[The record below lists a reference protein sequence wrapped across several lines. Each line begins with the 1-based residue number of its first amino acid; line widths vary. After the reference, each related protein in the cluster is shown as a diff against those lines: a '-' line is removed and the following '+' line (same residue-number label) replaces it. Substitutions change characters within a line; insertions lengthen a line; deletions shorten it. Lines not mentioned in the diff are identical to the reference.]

1 MSTVLVA
8 EDEPGLLDSYCEL
21 VASLG
26 HQPVAAPDGLRA
38 LALARSAPPD
48 LVVTDYMMPG
58 ASGIEVIRALRS
70 EPALRDVPVILMSA
84 GRPTDKERGEATLF
98 LPKPVSV
105 DQFEQA
111 IRQVLAAPRQR
122 GSVFIAQAPAS
133 AEPLALAREQMLSWV
148 SHEIKSPLSAAMMAA
163 ERALRGVRSGEP
175 KEAVELRMQKLQRQ
189 LRRMDELVA
198 SMLDAAQLQDGK
210 LRAMLERVELPPF
223 LARVLEEWVELYP
236 DYAIELGAVPEVEIA
251 ADPERLR
258 QIIDNLISNAIKYGG
273 EARSV
278 TVACAADETH
288 VSISVADRG
297 KGIPAAELPHIF
309 DRFHR
314 VAGQGGRGHGLGLFI
329 SAALARLHRGT
340 LTVESEVG
348 RGSTFTVR
356 LPRAG

>member
-21 VASLG
+21 VVALG
-26 HQPVAAPDGLRA
+26 HQAVAATDGVQA
-38 LALARSAPPD
+38 LALARSSPPD

-70 EPALRDVPVILMSA
+70 EPSLRDVPVILMSA
-84 GRPTDKERGEATLF
+84 GRPTDNEREEATLF
-98 LPKPVSV
+98 LTKPVSIS
-105 DQFEQA
+105 QFEQA
-111 IRQVLAAPRQR
+111 VRDVLAAPRQR
-122 GSVFIAQAPAS
+122 GTVFMAQAPAA
-133 AEPLALAREQMLSWV
+133 AEPLPLAREQMLSWV

-163 ERALRGVRSGEP
+163 ELALRGLRSGEP
-175 KEAVELRMQKLQRQ
+175 RDALELRMQKMQRQ

-210 LRAMLERVELPPF
+210 LRALPERVSLPAF
-223 LARVLEEWVELYP
+223 LARVTADWCELYP
-236 DYAIELGAVPEVEIA
+236 DYAIELVEVPDVDID

-258 QIIDNLISNAIKYGG
+258 QILDNLISNAIKYGG

-278 TVACAADETH
+278 TVSCAAAAGH
-288 VSISVADRG
+288 ASISVADRG
-297 KGIPAAELPHIF
+297 RGIPSTELPHIF

-314 VAGQGGRGHGLGLFI
+314 VAGQGGRGHGLGLYI
-329 SAALARLHRGT
+329 SAALARLHEGT